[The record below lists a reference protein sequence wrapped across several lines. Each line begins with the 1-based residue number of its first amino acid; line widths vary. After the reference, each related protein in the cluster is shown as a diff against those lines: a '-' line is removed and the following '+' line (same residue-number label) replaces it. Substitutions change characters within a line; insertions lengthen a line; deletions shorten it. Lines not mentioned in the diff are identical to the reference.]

1 MKNEI
6 IRRIDNQ
13 NRLQLPS
20 MLMEFVNFTDEKIL
34 AICPGEE
41 ETMIKLRKIINTKN
55 CKIIGFVKVDDRGRI
70 VIPPEIRQE
79 TQYFEVF
86 VFNGELIIKEAL
98 E

>member
-20 MLMEFVNFTDEKIL
+20 MLMDFVNLTDEKIL
-34 AICPGEE
+34 ACPEE
-41 ETMIKLRKIINTKN
+41 NNMIKLIKMIKTKDH
-55 CKIIGFVKVDDRGRI
+55 KIIGFVKMDDKGRI
-70 VIPPEIRQE
+70 IIPPEIRQE

>member
-1 MKNEI
+1 MKNKI

-20 MLMEFVNFTDEKIL
+20 MLMDFVNLTDEKIL
-34 AICPGEE
+34 AICPEE
-41 ETMIKLRKIINTKN
+41 NNMIKLIKMIKTKDH
-55 CKIIGFVKVDDRGRI
+55 KIIGFVKMDDKGRI
-70 VIPPEIRQE
+70 IIPPEIRQE

-86 VFNGELIIKEAL
+86 VFNGDLYIKEAL

>member
-20 MLMEFVNFTDEKIL
+20 MLMDFVNLTDEKIL
-34 AICPGEE
+34 AICPEE
-41 ETMIKLRKIINTKN
+41 NNMIKLIKMIKTKDH
-55 CKIIGFVKVDDRGRI
+55 KIIGFVKMDDKGRI
-70 VIPPEIRQE
+70 IIPPEIRQE

-86 VFNGELIIKEAL
+86 VFNGELSIKEAL
-98 E
+98 A

>member
-1 MKNEI
+1 MKNKI

-20 MLMEFVNFTDEKIL
+20 MLMDFVNLTDEKIL
-34 AICPGEE
+34 AICPEE
-41 ETMIKLRKIINTKN
+41 NNMIKLIKMIKTKDH
-55 CKIIGFVKVDDRGRI
+55 KIIGFVKMDDKGRI
-70 VIPPEIRQE
+70 IIPPEIRQE